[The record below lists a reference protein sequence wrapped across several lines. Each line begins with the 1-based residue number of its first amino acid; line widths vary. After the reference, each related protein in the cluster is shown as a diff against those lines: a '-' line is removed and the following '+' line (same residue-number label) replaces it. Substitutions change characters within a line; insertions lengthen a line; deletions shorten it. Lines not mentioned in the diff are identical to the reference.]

1 MRLYYADIRGLDE
14 SKALY
19 PPLSKSQGSAFGV
32 SLLAV
37 AYEDYNNAT
46 MPLIKKLISGKPWF
60 PGNPGFHF
68 SISHSRTH
76 VVCAVSKYP
85 VGVDTADHRN
95 VSSRF
100 IKKITTAE
108 ERKNLS
114 FFEIWAL
121 RESLFKLE
129 GKGNLRTM
137 RFIKKKNGKIIPPV
151 SGVKCRIYNDIKD
164 NTVAVCAR
172 EGDFPDKLIMIP
184 SKKLLK
190 EENKLTRMMEKEK
203 NEPQ

>member
-14 SKALY
+14 RKALY
-19 PPLSKSQGSAFGV
+19 PPISKSLGSAFGV
-32 SLLAV
+32 SLLAA

-46 MPLIKKLISGKPWF
+46 MPLIKKLASGKPWF

-76 VVCAVSKYP
+76 VLCAVSKHP
-85 VGVDTADHRN
+85 VGADTTDHRN
-95 VSSRF
+95 VSVQV
-100 IKKITTAE
+100 INKLTTPE
-108 ERKNLS
+108 EREQLS

-121 RESLFKLE
+121 RESLFKLD
-129 GKGNLRTM
+129 GTGDLRTM
-137 RFIKKKNGKIIPPV
+137 RFLKRNGEIIPPV
-151 SGVKCRIYNDIKD
+151 SGVKCRLYNDID
-164 NTVAVCAR
+164 GSSIAVSTR
-172 EGDFPDKLIMIP
+172 EGNLPDKLIKIP
-184 SKKLLK
+184 AEKLLY